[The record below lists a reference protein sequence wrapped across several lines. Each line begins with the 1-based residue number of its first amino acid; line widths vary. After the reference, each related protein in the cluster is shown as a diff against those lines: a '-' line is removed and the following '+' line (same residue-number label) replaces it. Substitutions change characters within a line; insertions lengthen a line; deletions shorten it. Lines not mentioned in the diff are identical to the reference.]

1 MQARFPLMRRG
12 QMFLFYLLCTAGLIS
27 SIFLLGST
35 VLFSEGMMMVGLIL
49 LTNVVIAVMHLHS

>member
-1 MQARFPLMRRG
+1 MRRG